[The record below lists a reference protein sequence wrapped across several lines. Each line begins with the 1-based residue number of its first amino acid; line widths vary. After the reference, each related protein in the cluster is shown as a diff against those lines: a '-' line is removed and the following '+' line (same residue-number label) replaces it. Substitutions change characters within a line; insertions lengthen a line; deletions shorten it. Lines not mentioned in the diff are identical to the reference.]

1 MGSWEGWTPLPDHTG
16 ATTVCVVDDDMPLR
30 RALRRL
36 LRSVGFAVETFGTA
50 EDYLAAEH
58 APSSAPPAHPQAVRR
73 RLPHL
78 GHRERPGRLPTL
90 RAAAARRLGPRS
102 DSLRAPAVARS
113 RLTI

>member
-50 EDYLAAEH
+50 EDNLAAEH
-58 APSSAPPAHPQAVRR
+58 APSSAPPATSAIRSTTPPSS
-73 RLPHL
+73 LPSRTHW
-78 GHRERPGRLPTL
+78 P
-90 RAAAARRLGPRS
+90 AAHAARGRSFAPRTKVRLYPRS
-102 DSLRAPAVARS
+102 VRFMLWSDH
-113 RLTI
+113 